1 MKTTMRFTRVA
12 RNLGRALT
20 LALSLAVAS
29 LAVVSPARADDPAA
43 QGFVEKEH
51 SQINTLL
58 RQPASAGRDA
68 QITQTLDTMV
78 DYDELAR
85 RAFGNPCP
93 ASEPGCQNH
102 WADLSD
108 AQKAEVTQKL
118 KQLVQKNYKKNLV
131 KTLDY
136 DVTYKG
142 QRDAGSDTRIRTEAK
157 SKLKPRDPAV
167 QVDYM
172 VRQGSGSYRVVDIV
186 TEGSFLT
193 KNYYDQ
199 FHKML
204 TDPAKLY
211 PHLIAKLNEKIA
223 KQD

>member
-1 MKTTMRFTRVA
+1 MRT
-12 RNLGRALT
+12 NLFLT
-20 LALSLAVAS
+20 LALAAS
-29 LAVVSPARADDPAA
+29 LAIASPALADDPGA
-43 QGFVEKEH
+43 QTFVEKEH
-51 SQINTLL
+51 TQLTALL
-58 RQPASAGRDA
+58 RQPASTGRDA

-85 RAFGNPCP
+85 RAFGAPCP

-102 WADLSD
+102 WTDLTD
-108 AQKAEVTQKL
+108 AQKTEVTLKL
-118 KQLVQKNYKKNLV
+118 KQLVEKNYKKNLS

-142 QRDAGSDTRIRTEAK
+142 SKDAGADTRIRTEAK

-167 QVDYM
+167 QVDYV
-172 VRQGSGSYRVVDIV
+172 VRQASGSYRVVDVV

-204 TDPAKLY
+204 TDPTKLY
-211 PHLIAKLNEKIA
+211 PHLIAKLNDKIA
-223 KQD
+223 KPD